1 MNNIQAEERTLLAA
15 GSDMI
20 SNPSP
25 EVPNVGGEVAVDDFT
40 KRRKGSREAEPGH
53 NAETIG

>member
-1 MNNIQAEERTLLAA
+1 
-15 GSDMI
+15 MI

-25 EVPNVGGEVAVDDFT
+25 GVPNVGGEVAVDDFT